1 MKKIIF
7 SLVFSFL
14 FAECPEGYVED
25 DCGDCWASY
34 CYDMS
39 THVPNYQTTEEAC
52 NEAGLLWV
60 NPGDP
65 GDPTFNSNCSSTGD
79 GDDHGDDDHDDHDH
93 GDEEHCEDLVDE
105 SSCTADDHCEWHAD
119 EMACEDAEGDHD
131 DHDHGDH
138 DHGDCGDTD
147 HLNVDGLILESN
159 GVEIYRQ
166 FQGGITGSLNVHVNE
181 TIDLSVHF
189 LDQNQNEIE
198 AEAECYP
205 LSFEITDPSIISIS
219 LEGEGDHDGHD
230 HHGDDDHGD
239 EEHNVFELTGLSV
252 GSTTFSLLIMHQG
265 HADFTS
271 MPILATVEEEM
282 VQCFSGDINNDSS
295 LNVVDAVL
303 MVNMILSGEQPDDM
317 CTYDYN
323 EDGQVNVVDVVQL
336 VNHIIGISLSKANE
350 ASNIDVLTSNNSISI
365 KSDGFVQGVQLTLSH
380 GDDFAIEMAD
390 EYISDYRTNN
400 NTTTLMV
407 VTDGFKSVED
417 IANVSGKYVIEEVIT
432 STSNA
437 SVNIITEVVSAFEL
451 KVVGPNPFNP
461 TTKLNVVVEEAGYV
475 SVKIYNLIGQV
486 VATLADGYME
496 ANPSGHT
503 LNWDA
508 SLLSSGVYI
517 VHAQNAGKV
526 STQKLTLLK

>member
-79 GDDHGDDDHDDHDH
+79 GDDHGDGDGHDDDHECEECVETCSAYVMNNYGYNQEEASIWCLTTPNMQYGCADTCSDDDHGDDDHDDHDH

-131 DHDHGDH
+131 DHD
-138 DHGDCGDTD
+138 
-147 HLNVDGLILESN
+147 
-159 GVEIYRQ
+159 
-166 FQGGITGSLNVHVNE
+166 
-181 TIDLSVHF
+181 
-189 LDQNQNEIE
+189 
-198 AEAECYP
+198 
-205 LSFEITDPSIISIS
+205 
-219 LEGEGDHDGHD
+219 
-230 HHGDDDHGD
+230 DDDHGD

-432 STSNA
+432 SNSNA

>member
-131 DHDHGDH
+131 DHDHGDEEH
-138 DHGDCGDTD
+138 CEDLVDESSCTADDHCEWHADEMACED
-147 HLNVDGLILESN
+147 
-159 GVEIYRQ
+159 
-166 FQGGITGSLNVHVNE
+166 
-181 TIDLSVHF
+181 
-189 LDQNQNEIE
+189 
-198 AEAECYP
+198 A
-205 LSFEITDPSIISIS
+205 
-219 LEGEGDHDGHD
+219 EGDHDDHD
-230 HHGDDDHGD
+230 HGDDDHGD

>member
-1 MKKIIF
+1 M
-7 SLVFSFL
+7 
-14 FAECPEGYVED
+14 
-25 DCGDCWASY
+25 
-34 CYDMS
+34 
-39 THVPNYQTTEEAC
+39 
-52 NEAGLLWV
+52 
-60 NPGDP
+60 
-65 GDPTFNSNCSSTGD
+65 
-79 GDDHGDDDHDDHDH
+79 
-93 GDEEHCEDLVDE
+93 
-105 SSCTADDHCEWHAD
+105 
-119 EMACEDAEGDHD
+119 
-131 DHDHGDH
+131 
-138 DHGDCGDTD
+138 
-147 HLNVDGLILESN
+147 ILESN

-230 HHGDDDHGD
+230 HGDDDHGD